1 MMEREENNI
10 KHGIWSDDIAE
21 FERFFKV
28 AKLPSEPIRLDSCS
42 QITNIPLFIESHLS
56 IVKAQNGN
64 KRFTPYLDRL
74 KFITEYLKTKLN

>member
-1 MMEREENNI
+1 METERKNIEN
-10 KHGIWSDDIAE
+10 GSWSDEIAE
-21 FERFFKV
+21 MEQFFKV

-74 KFITEYLKTKLN
+74 KFVTEYLKTNLN